1 MLTTCSSNG
10 RRSRPPL
17 AAKCR
22 GRVAHRLTR
31 GYEDGGGGRII
42 DHALVVVN
50 QPGAGSCQKKFCR
63 KSANWIIKK
72 QKKDVLQKK
81 PLHFLTTR
89 RFFFSNDSSL
99 V

>member
-31 GYEDGGGGRII
+31 GYEDGGQII
-42 DHALVVVN
+42 DHALVVVL
-50 QPGAGSCQKKFCR
+50 QLGAGSSPKKFCR
-63 KSANWIIKK
+63 KSADSKK
-72 QKKDVLQKK
+72 KRL
-81 PLHFLTTR
+81 PAEETFAFSNNAWLL
-89 RFFFSNDSSL
+89 FSNDSLL
-99 V
+99 VSA

>member
-31 GYEDGGGGRII
+31 GYEDGGGVSKSLIMRWLWCSSWVQV
-42 DHALVVVN
+42 HR
-50 QPGAGSCQKKFCR
+50 QK
-63 KSANWIIKK
+63 I
-72 QKKDVLQKK
+72 LQKK
-81 PLHFLTTR
+81 RTR
-89 RFFFSNDSSL
+89 
-99 V
+99 